1 MTNEA
6 IWDDNPVNVTAEVN
20 FIWSIANRLRGPYR
34 SDKYK
39 DVIIPMTI
47 IRRLECALEP
57 TKPKVIAMLEKDP
70 KTPDLM
76 VQKATGYPF
85 FNRSRFDL
93 KKLLDDPDN
102 VADNFRNYLNGFSRL
117 VADIIASLD
126 FDKQIEKMDK
136 NNRLYS
142 VVEAF
147 SELDLSPRTIDN
159 VKMGYVFEELIR
171 KFSEDAEAGDHY
183 TGRDIVKL
191 MVGILMAEGSK
202 DVMDDHKVV
211 TVGDYACGTGGM
223 LSTTYNY
230 LRHLNPTIDVE
241 LFGQEINPE
250 SYAICLAEMLIKG
263 QNPDHIKKCD
273 SMQVDSFGDQQ
284 MRFIIMN
291 PPFGTPWAGKEAADG
306 VETAVKAEF
315 SRGGGRFPAGLPS
328 GGDMQLLFL
337 QAAVQKLSEANGRA
351 AIIENGS
358 PLFAGG
364 VSSGESQIR
373 KWLLDNDYL
382 EAIIALPKDLFY
394 NTGITTYIWVLS
406 KNKRKARRGK
416 VQLIDA
422 SGFYKGLNKSLG
434 NKRVEITPQDREK
447 IIKLYQDFAENE
459 HSLIKDND
467 DFKYREWTVYRKAP
481 KGADAKSIKIDGEKV
496 WVDPESKDTETV
508 PFKERVEDYMAREV
522 VPHVPDAVWV
532 LEEDLGKKKP
542 VIKTG
547 AEFPFTRYF
556 YQYEQPQDADTLLKE
571 LVTLGKEIEAGLK
584 ELAK

>member
-57 TKPKVIAMLEKDP
+57 TKPKVIAMLGKDP

-263 QNPDHIKKCD
+263 QNPDHIKHCD
-273 SMQVDSFGDQQ
+273 SMKVDSFGDQQ

-315 SRGGGRFPAGLPS
+315 SRGGGADFLPGCRRVATCSFSSCRRQCRSFRKRMGARPSSRTGRRYSQAGC
-328 GGDMQLLFL
+328 
-337 QAAVQKLSEANGRA
+337 RA
-351 AIIENGS
+351 ARARSGS
-358 PLFAGG
+358 GCL
-364 VSSGESQIR
+364 
-373 KWLLDNDYL
+373 
-382 EAIIALPKDLFY
+382 
-394 NTGITTYIWVLS
+394 TTTTW
-406 KNKRKARRGK
+406 KR
-416 VQLIDA
+416 
-422 SGFYKGLNKSLG
+422 
-434 NKRVEITPQDREK
+434 
-447 IIKLYQDFAENE
+447 
-459 HSLIKDND
+459 
-467 DFKYREWTVYRKAP
+467 
-481 KGADAKSIKIDGEKV
+481 
-496 WVDPESKDTETV
+496 
-508 PFKERVEDYMAREV
+508 
-522 VPHVPDAVWV
+522 
-532 LEEDLGKKKP
+532 
-542 VIKTG
+542 
-547 AEFPFTRYF
+547 
-556 YQYEQPQDADTLLKE
+556 
-571 LVTLGKEIEAGLK
+571 
-584 ELAK
+584 